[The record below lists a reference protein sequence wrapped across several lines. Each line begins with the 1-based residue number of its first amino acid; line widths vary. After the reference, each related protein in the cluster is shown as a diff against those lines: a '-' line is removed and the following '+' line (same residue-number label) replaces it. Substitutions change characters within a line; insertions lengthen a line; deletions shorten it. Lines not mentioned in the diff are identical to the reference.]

1 MAMLHGLIS
10 LLVTLAVLGM
20 TWYAIRYYQRRLE
33 QLASTDKLTGLYNRQ
48 ALDALLEQAVKDV
61 KRNGGALSI
70 VVLDI
75 DRFKEINDKHGHAA
89 GDIVIGAIADLL
101 KSRLRQ
107 NDIVARWGG
116 EEFLLLL
123 RNCPAD
129 EALRIAQDVRRS
141 LAETDIALPNT
152 AVRVT
157 LSGGVAEYMPNETA
171 SALFIRADE
180 ALYRAKL
187 GGRDRV
193 EMSGMLALMDT
204 AASVP

>member
-1 MAMLHGLIS
+1 
-10 LLVTLAVLGM
+10 
-20 TWYAIRYYQRRLE
+20 
-33 QLASTDKLTGLYNRQ
+33 
-48 ALDALLEQAVKDV
+48 
-61 KRNGGALSI
+61 
-70 VVLDI
+70 
-75 DRFKEINDKHGHAA
+75 
-89 GDIVIGAIADLL
+89 
-101 KSRLRQ
+101 
-107 NDIVARWGG
+107 VARWGG